1 MSGYANRGKV
11 MKKTLRVPMLSRGPV
26 LQSCGNLVDNSGNLS
41 RNMGQNEDE
50 NGHTTVP
57 VPVYRLA
64 QEPILPSVSL
74 AMYQCILAY
83 QACHGHGHGHNFVY
97 FGGILGGIWAFRR
110 YYFGQI
116 TRCSV
121 PNFSSTSDPN
131 LLCHI

>member
-1 MSGYANRGKV
+1 
-11 MKKTLRVPMLSRGPV
+11 MKKTVRVPMLSRGPV

-83 QACHGHGHGHNFVY
+83 QACHGHGLGHTFVY
-97 FGGILGGIWAFRR
+97 FGGILGGI
-110 YYFGQI
+110 
-116 TRCSV
+116 
-121 PNFSSTSDPN
+121 
-131 LLCHI
+131 